1 MGKSTEIAVVLR
13 LRDEMAGRAAKVL
26 DTVTRAARGVGQG
39 AGAAARELG
48 RMDRAGEG
56 VRSVGIA
63 AARTDRLMGGLGQ
76 TAGRAA
82 REVEDVGRAADKVRA
97 SGLGQAARE
106 ADRLGKESRQAG
118 QELDRTARAGHRLRD
133 VLRGVGAAGRT
144 ALGAVKG
151 LGQTGAGAAAG
162 AGVAAAALRQPIAF
176 EKRMAL
182 MANTAYAD
190 RDAAGR
196 IAGMKDL
203 EGAVNTAV
211 RQGGGSR
218 DQAAEALDAMLA
230 SGAVKAESAQ
240 RLLPTIQKFA
250 SAAGAGSGEIAEI
263 VIRGIQQKF
272 FSEGQAGEALDKA
285 MAAGQAGGFE
295 LRDMAKWL
303 PKMMALGS
311 GMKSMAGFEQILAYS
326 QAAAVT
332 AGSKDEAGNNLVN
345 LLQKLN
351 SQDTQKDFKKLGI
364 DLTGTL
370 ARAREKGL
378 LPLEAFARLVD
389 EQVVGKDKRYAG
401 LKARLA
407 KAQGPERQ
415 QILSD
420 MTDLAEA
427 SAVGKVVQD
436 RQALLALIAA
446 TNQKDYIAD
455 VAGQIRN
462 AKGTGETA
470 YQVYQSTTAASME
483 RAGNEAEIARSR
495 MLGDVSGP
503 LKATADTAADLAR
516 RFPVLATAATE
527 AATAIGVMSAAAAAF
542 GAMRLF
548 TGGAGGAAAAA
559 AAGAAGRGGLL
570 GLFGGKGGVLATA
583 GLAAWDIYS
592 TETDSALTRAQKNA
606 RHTEN
611 AGGLAGAIAG
621 MKLGAMG
628 GAALGSVVP
637 GLGTAVGG
645 VLGGL
650 AGGAAGWW
658 AGSDLGRF
666 AGEKLWGP
674 SGQARADAQKVVVED
689 KSTLHVES
697 VLHVDGHEMARVVNS
712 YNTADAKRE

>member
-1 MGKSTEIAVVLR
+1 
-13 LRDEMAGRAAKVL
+13 
-26 DTVTRAARGVGQG
+26 
-39 AGAAARELG
+39 
-48 RMDRAGEG
+48 
-56 VRSVGIA
+56 
-63 AARTDRLMGGLGQ
+63 
-76 TAGRAA
+76 
-82 REVEDVGRAADKVRA
+82 
-97 SGLGQAARE
+97 
-106 ADRLGKESRQAG
+106 
-118 QELDRTARAGHRLRD
+118 
-133 VLRGVGAAGRT
+133 
-144 ALGAVKG
+144 
-151 LGQTGAGAAAG
+151 
-162 AGVAAAALRQPIAF
+162 
-176 EKRMAL
+176 
-182 MANTAYAD
+182 
-190 RDAAGR
+190 
-196 IAGMKDL
+196 
-203 EGAVNTAV
+203 
-211 RQGGGSR
+211 
-218 DQAAEALDAMLA
+218 
-230 SGAVKAESAQ
+230 
-240 RLLPTIQKFA
+240 
-250 SAAGAGSGEIAEI
+250 
-263 VIRGIQQKF
+263 
-272 FSEGQAGEALDKA
+272 
-285 MAAGQAGGFE
+285 
-295 LRDMAKWL
+295 
-303 PKMMALGS
+303 
-311 GMKSMAGFEQILAYS
+311 
-326 QAAAVT
+326 
-332 AGSKDEAGNNLVN
+332 
-345 LLQKLN
+345 
-351 SQDTQKDFKKLGI
+351 
-364 DLTGTL
+364 
-370 ARAREKGL
+370 
-378 LPLEAFARLVD
+378 
-389 EQVVGKDKRYAG
+389 
-401 LKARLA
+401 
-407 KAQGPERQ
+407 
-415 QILSD
+415 

-559 AAGAAGRGGLL
+559 GATGRGGLL